1 MYTYKQQSQPFPVTL
16 FIKDNYVISKPWK
29 LYQCTSN
36 TNFYSFT
43 ESGLDIVRKQVEKEM
58 MHLGLGFPCW
68 SQKIIN
74 MEARL
79 RVDIIMQG

>member
-1 MYTYKQQSQPFPVTL
+1 ME
-16 FIKDNYVISKPWK
+16 

-36 TNFYSFT
+36 TNFYAFIA
-43 ESGLDIVRKQVEKEM
+43 SGLAIVRQQVEKEM
-58 MHLGLGFPCW
+58 MHLGLEFLCW